1 MSDGRPVVVAVRD
14 LHKSFGANRV
24 LTGVTLEVRRGETI
38 VVLGGS
44 GSGKSVLLKH
54 INGLLRPD
62 SGTVEVLGCRVSEMP
77 ELDLVALRRR
87 VSYIFQNA
95 ALFDS
100 LSVGENVAFPLRE
113 HLALPDDEIEAR
125 VATLLGRVG
134 LTGTEDLAPAELSG
148 GMRKRVALARGLAL
162 DPEVILYDE
171 PTAGLDPL
179 TGLAITALLREVTRG
194 TGATSLVVT
203 HDLAVAEG
211 LADRV
216 AFLTGGRFAFTG
228 PLALAAEQEG
238 AVGEFVRAGG
248 VHAREGSRT

>member
-1 MSDGRPVVVAVRD
+1 MSDERPVVLSVRD
-14 LHKSFGANRV
+14 IHKSFGANRV
-24 LTGVTLEVRRGETI
+24 LTGVSLEVRRGETI

-62 SGTVEVLGCRVSEMP
+62 SGEVEVLGSRVSELP
-77 ELDLVALRRR
+77 ESDLVEVRRR

-100 LSVGENVAFPLRE
+100 LSVGENVGFPLRE
-113 HLALPDDEIEAR
+113 HMRFGDDDLERQVEALLA
-125 VATLLGRVG
+125 RVG
-134 LTGTEDLAPAELSG
+134 LSGTQGLAPSELSG

-162 DPEVILYDE
+162 EPEVILYDE

-179 TGLAITALLREVTRG
+179 TGLSITALLREVTR
-194 TGATSLVVT
+194 TTAATSLVVT
-203 HDLAVAEG
+203 HDLAVAKE

-216 AFLTGGRFAFTG
+216 AFLTGGKFGFTG
-228 PLALAAEQEG
+228 SLAAAAEQDG
-238 AVGEFVRAGG
+238 PVGEFVRAGG
-248 VHAREGSRT
+248 VHV